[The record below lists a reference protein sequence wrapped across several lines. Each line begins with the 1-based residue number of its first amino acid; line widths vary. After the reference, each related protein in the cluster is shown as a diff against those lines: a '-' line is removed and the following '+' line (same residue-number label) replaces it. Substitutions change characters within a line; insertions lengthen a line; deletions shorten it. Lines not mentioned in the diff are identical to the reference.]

1 MIQDCAQVPCS
12 FLARKFT
19 LPILE
24 SLVYSRASW
33 DEQVSILQHTVS
45 TDDLVVQPG
54 RAPAVAVPHL
64 RKGDQAAVLL
74 GLTMSPLESSSTSRV
89 KHLYLSLPPDLCY
102 SLKLVSQ
109 FYRVLMEPAA
119 TLIVTCRSQGCC
131 RLSVAVYSLPV
142 FAFIVQSVL

>member
-1 MIQDCAQVPCS
+1 MSKSPYCNTR
-12 FLARKFT
+12 F
-19 LPILE
+19 
-24 SLVYSRASW
+24 
-33 DEQVSILQHTVS
+33 S
-45 TDDLVVQPG
+45 TDDLGPRQPG

-64 RKGDQAAVLL
+64 WKGGQAAVLL

-89 KHLYLSLPPDLCY
+89 KHLYLSLPPGLCY

-131 RLSVAVYSLPV
+131 RLTVAVYSLPV